1 MVAQAHR
8 CRSSPKRLTTACL
21 ETEHSALHPGFRS
34 SSVVDPWRHCD
45 YAPWSC
51 NTGRRSQSTD
61 WQAGGTR
68 QKQRRTRRKKDG
80 RGGSSEL
87 LSLYEDCRRSRPKRD
102 HFLFKKLLRALIEIW
117 NKLSER
123 SNLSVSKL
131 TQSCRYRA
139 QILQNLRFSRITIR
153 IWQALALRP
162 NRFRRNPLLRRHT
175 LVMRNRQKDSRTSKE
190 GPHTLPGR
198 KVIRICF
205 LEQQNLTIRDLTAL
219 YPTPATLY
227 MQIRRSTANTKH
239 FTLSSCNTSLKN
251 LTTVRRL
258 RSVSRTRS
266 CKQPSCKCNSLSL
279 SLSLSQCAHR
289 VPKSLSETTTLSR
302 NLESCKNKRKR
313 RRSFFCFHVLAHVS
327 CVLHDDNKGY
337 TQTTRKSLFCFSPA
351 FSNNSS
357 SLSFFLS
364 LFLTPLNTNN
374 LRLRLSLSHP

>member
-1 MVAQAHR
+1 
-8 CRSSPKRLTTACL
+8 
-21 ETEHSALHPGFRS
+21 
-34 SSVVDPWRHCD
+34 
-45 YAPWSC
+45 
-51 NTGRRSQSTD
+51 
-61 WQAGGTR
+61 
-68 QKQRRTRRKKDG
+68 
-80 RGGSSEL
+80 
-87 LSLYEDCRRSRPKRD
+87 LYEDCRRSRTKRD

-153 IWQALALRP
+153 RWQALALRP

-205 LEQQNLTIRDLTAL
+205 LEQQKLTIRDLTAL
-219 YPTPATLY
+219 YPTPGTLY

-239 FTLSSCNTSLKN
+239 FTLSSCNTFSKN

-266 CKQPSCKCNSLSL
+266 CKQTSCKCNSLSL
-279 SLSLSQCAHR
+279 SLSLSLSAHSEFLNLSQKQQHYQGIWNPARTSASAGVHSSAFTFLLTCR
-289 VPKSLSETTTLSR
+289 VYCTM
-302 NLESCKNKRKR
+302 
-313 RRSFFCFHVLAHVS
+313 
-327 CVLHDDNKGY
+327 
-337 TQTTRKSLFCFSPA
+337 TTRDILRRHENLSSISLPRSLITLHL
-351 FSNNSS
+351 SLSS
-357 SLSFFLS
+357 SLFFS
-364 LFLTPLNTNN
+364 LL
-374 LRLRLSLSHP
+374 